1 MMAVYCDELNK
12 RALVDL
18 QSLTELQGDNGRL
31 SLTYQCICGRR
42 GRMLTGRDRF
52 AGGMSGHI
60 AE

>member
-12 RALVDL
+12 RVLVDL

-31 SLTYQCICGRR
+31 RLTYKCICGRR

-52 AGGMSGHI
+52 ASGMSGHI